1 MSLSRLLILTR
12 KEFVQ
17 LVRDPLSVVTGI
29 LLPIMLLLICGF
41 GMSTDVR
48 NIRLAIV
55 VPESS
60 QSASAIAARFQSNGF
75 FDAVIVRSTEEGK
88 ELIRTHQADACLFL
102 PRNLS
107 RRVTQ
112 ADVQILVAV
121 NASNPS
127 PGYLKQSYIQSS
139 LLNALNKIS
148 ESGDQQAISR
158 EHASRGIEIQT
169 RQWFNDAN
177 RSVYTIIPGI
187 IVVILTIIG
196 CLLTSIVM
204 AREYEQGNMESLFV
218 TPMKS
223 TEIILAKMIINF
235 CLGIIGLFIALA
247 MARYVFGVPMRGNV
261 FILLFGSSL
270 YLIMS
275 LAIGIL
281 ISSAAKNQFIAISLA
296 SFISFLPS
304 YLLSGFLF
312 EIKSMPTFLQYITLI
327 VPARYYVDFL
337 QTSLLVGDVWPNIL
351 KNCGV
356 LILMTVVLLF
366 LARLSCPKRL

>member
-1 MSLSRLLILTR
+1 MSFSRFLILTR

-29 LLPIMLLLICGF
+29 LLPIILLIICGY

-55 VPESS
+55 APESS
-60 QSASAIAARFQSNGF
+60 QTASAIAARFQSNGF
-75 FDAVIVRSTEEGK
+75 FDAVTVRSTEEGK
-88 ELIRTHQADACLFL
+88 EMIRTHQVDACVFL
-102 PRNLS
+102 PRHLP
-107 RRVTQ
+107 RRVAKGDIQ
-112 ADVQILVAV
+112 VLVAV

-127 PGYLKQSYIQSS
+127 PGFLKQSYIQSA
-139 LLNALNKIS
+139 LLDAINKIN
-148 ESGDQQAISR
+148 ESGEQQALSA
-158 EHASRGIEIQT
+158 EHASRGTTIQT

-223 TEIILAKMIINF
+223 TEIILAKMTINF

-247 MARYVFGVPMRGNV
+247 MARFLFGVPMRGNV
-261 FILLFGSSL
+261 LILIFGSGL
-270 YLIMS
+270 YLVMS

-281 ISSAAKNQFIAISLA
+281 ISSAAKNQFVAISLA

-312 EIKSMPTFLQYITLI
+312 EIKSMPTFLQYVTLL
-327 VPARYYVDFL
+327 VPARYFVDFL

>member
-1 MSLSRLLILTR
+1 MSFSRFLILTR

-17 LVRDPLSVVTGI
+17 LIRDPLSIVTGI

-48 NIRLAIV
+48 NIRMAIV

-60 QSASAIAARFQSNGF
+60 QSASAIVARFQSNGF

-88 ELIRTHQADACLFL
+88 ELMRTHQVDACLFL

-107 RRVTQ
+107 RRAAQ

-127 PGYLKQSYIQSS
+127 PGYLKQGYIQSA
-139 LLNALNKIS
+139 LLGALNNSS
-148 ESGDQQAISR
+148 ELR
-158 EHASRGIEIQT
+158 VASSENMQRGISIQT

-187 IVVILTIIG
+187 IVIILTIIG

-223 TEIILAKMIINF
+223 SEIILAKMTINF
-235 CLGIIGLFIALA
+235 CLGIIGLVIALA

-261 FILLFGSSL
+261 FILLFGSGL

-281 ISSAAKNQFIAISLA
+281 ISSAAKNQFIAISMA

-312 EIKSMPTFLQYITLI
+312 EIKSMPTFLQYLTLI

-351 KNCGV
+351 KNCGI

>member
-1 MSLSRLLILTR
+1 MNFSRYLILTR
-12 KEFVQ
+12 KEFIQ
-17 LVRDPLSVVTGI
+17 LVRDPLSVATGI
-29 LLPIMLLLICGF
+29 LLPIVLLVICGF

-48 NIRLAIV
+48 NIRMAIV

-60 QSASAIAARFQSNGF
+60 PTASAIAARFQSNGF
-75 FDAVIVRSTEEGK
+75 FDAIIVRSTEEGK

-102 PRNLS
+102 PRKLP

-127 PGYLKQSYIQSS
+127 PGFLKQSYIQSALIS
-139 LLNALNKIS
+139 ALNQINQQTGGRNVAAQGGIS
-148 ESGDQQAISR
+148 
-158 EHASRGIEIQT
+158 IQS

-187 IVVILTIIG
+187 IVIILTIIG
-196 CLLTSIVM
+196 SLLTSMVM

-218 TPMKS
+218 TPMNS
-223 TEIILAKMIINF
+223 TEIILAKMTNNF
-235 CLGIIGLFIALA
+235 CLGIIGLVIALA
-247 MARYVFGVPMRGNV
+247 MARFLFGVPMRGNV
-261 FILLFGSSL
+261 VILLFGSSL

-281 ISSAAKNQFIAISLA
+281 ISSVSKNQFIAISMA
-296 SFISFLPS
+296 SILSFLPS